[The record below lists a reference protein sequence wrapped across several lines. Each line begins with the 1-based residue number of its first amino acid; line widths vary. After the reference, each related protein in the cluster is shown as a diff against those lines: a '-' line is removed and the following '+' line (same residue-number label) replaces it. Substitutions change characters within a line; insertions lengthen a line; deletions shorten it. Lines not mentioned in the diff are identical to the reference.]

1 MKKSLRIRRILF
13 IAALAIVVLLVLAIS
28 PRRNPKIPKM
38 RRVKGINSLITNQMS
53 DSLGLEKL
61 DRDIN
66 TFMQRWWIRGLSLSV
81 MRGDSLLYAKGYG
94 KADENREMGP
104 GNIMRIASISKLLT
118 AAGIMKLQEEGKL
131 HLSDKVFGP
140 SGILLRRSLYRSH

>member
-38 RRVKGINSLITNQMS
+38 RRVKGINSLITSQMS

-66 TFMQRWWIRGLSLSV
+66 KVIQRWWICGLSLSV
-81 MRGDSLLYAKGYG
+81 MRVDS
-94 KADENREMGP
+94 
-104 GNIMRIASISKLLT
+104 RI
-118 AAGIMKLQEEGKL
+118 
-131 HLSDKVFGP
+131 
-140 SGILLRRSLYRSH
+140 